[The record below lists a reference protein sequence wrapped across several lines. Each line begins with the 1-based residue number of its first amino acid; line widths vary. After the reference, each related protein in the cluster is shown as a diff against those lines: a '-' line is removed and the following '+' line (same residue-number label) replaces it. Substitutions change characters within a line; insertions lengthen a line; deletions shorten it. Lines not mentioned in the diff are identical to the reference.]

1 MRVLISGASGLIG
14 TALSAALDARGDEVI
29 RLVRPSS
36 TAGSP
41 TSVSWDPVAG
51 TLDQH
56 HLEDQGPI
64 DAVVHLAGA
73 GIADRRW
80 SAARKAEILASRTTS
95 TELVVR
101 AICELA
107 AAPAVLV
114 SGSAIGYYGSRGDE
128 ILTEASSCGNG
139 FLAMVCA
146 AWEAATAPAAAAGIR
161 TVLARTGIVLSPA
174 GGALAKQLPLFRAG
188 VGGRLSSGS
197 QWFSWITLDD
207 EVAALVAAI
216 DDPSLFGPVN
226 LTSPNPV
233 TNAIFTKALGR
244 ALHRPA
250 GLAVPAAAL
259 KLALGAELVDEA
271 LLASQRVQ
279 PAALDAAGFEFR
291 DPDLDTALAR
301 LLS

>member
-36 TAGSP
+36 TVGSP
-41 TSVSWDPVAG
+41 TTVSWDPLVD
-51 TLDQH
+51 TLDRRR
-56 HLEDQGPI
+56 LTELGPI

-73 GIADRRW
+73 GIADKRW
-80 SAARKAEILASRTTS
+80 STARKAEILGSRTAS

-101 AICELA
+101 SICELEV
-107 AAPAVLV
+107 APAVLV

-128 ILTEASSCGNG
+128 VLTEASSCGHG
-139 FLAMVCA
+139 FLAEVCA
-146 AWEAATAPAAAAGIR
+146 AWEAAAAPAAAAGIR

-174 GGALAKQLPLFRAG
+174 GGALAKQLPLFKAG

-197 QWFSWITLDD
+197 QWLSWITLDD
-207 EVAALVAAI
+207 EVAALMAAI
-216 DDPSLFGPVN
+216 DDPSLVGAIN

-233 TNAIFTKALGR
+233 TNATFTKALGR

-250 GLAVPAAAL
+250 GLVVPAAAL
-259 KLALGAELVDEA
+259 KLALGAELVNEA

-279 PAALDAAGFEFR
+279 PAALLDAGFEFH
-291 DPDLDTALAR
+291 DPDLDGALAR